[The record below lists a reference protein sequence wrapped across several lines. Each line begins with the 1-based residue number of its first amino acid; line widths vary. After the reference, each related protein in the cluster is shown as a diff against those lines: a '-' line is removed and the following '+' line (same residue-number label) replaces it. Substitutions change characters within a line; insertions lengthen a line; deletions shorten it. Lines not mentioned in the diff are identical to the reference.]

1 VAETPA
7 SGTGSARTFTFQYSH
22 PSGYQFLNVVNVLI
36 NNFLDGR
43 SACYLAYSI
52 PFTTLY
58 LVNDAGQSGGPYA
71 GALALGDSSTIQN
84 SQCAVNLVSAVG
96 NGNTLTLTLSIAFK
110 GAFGGNRIM
119 YVAAGDQALANTNW
133 QALGVW
139 QPPFTPAGTIAVTG
153 GTPSRGAGVAGT
165 SGQFMITLT
174 DTKGTGDFGV
184 IDVLINNFLD
194 GRKACYLAYSAPANT
209 LFLVDDAGEAGGP
222 FAGQMALNGGNGSI
236 GNGQCVVTGVGSAVS
251 TAPSTLTLTLNIAF
265 TAAFTGNRVVYVAGR
280 DRAEGNNTDWQA
292 VATWTVQ

>member
-1 VAETPA
+1 
-7 SGTGSARTFTFQYSH
+7 
-22 PSGYQFLNVVNVLI
+22 
-36 NNFLDGR
+36 
-43 SACYLAYSI
+43 
-52 PFTTLY
+52 
-58 LVNDAGQSGGPYA
+58 
-71 GALALGDSSTIQN
+71 
-84 SQCAVNLVSAVG
+84 
-96 NGNTLTLTLSIAFK
+96 
-110 GAFGGNRIM
+110 
-119 YVAAGDQALANTNW
+119 
-133 QALGVW
+133 
-139 QPPFTPAGTIAVTG
+139 
-153 GTPSRGAGVAGT
+153 
-165 SGQFMITLT
+165 
-174 DTKGTGDFGV
+174 
-184 IDVLINNFLD
+184 VLINNFLD